1 MKISG
6 KLNKKPVTLAISVQT
21 ERPLKIFL
29 KVYDKDYPL
38 SVYTNRFTTIKGTET
53 FYVRMPLSPENVVV
67 EITKEKNVVGNSDN
81 GFKVVDLKKLPLK
94 RKLSAFNHANPVIK
108 RFISFCEE
116 FCQKASYLS
125 ANGSIYTSNDGN
137 FRVDYLDDIIGQEGR
152 PLNTPARINKNT
164 AIIQVS
170 KKKFINYTIPERM
183 AILLHEFSHFY
194 LNGDISDETEA
205 DLNALLIYLGLGY
218 PRIDAYNVFTKVF
231 ESSDNGANIERMK
244 LIDEFIRN
252 FEKQYLDM
260 TYDEGSLY
268 QNYI

>member
-6 KLNKKPVTLAISVQT
+6 KLNKKPVTLAVTIET
-21 ERPLKIFL
+21 ERPLKIYL

-38 SVYTNRFTTIKGTET
+38 SVYTNRYATINGTET
-53 FYVRMPLSPENVVV
+53 FYVRMPLAPENAVIEV
-67 EITKEKNVVGNSDN
+67 TREKNIANNEN
-81 GFKVVDLKKLPLK
+81 GFKVVDLKKVPLK
-94 RKLSAFNHANPVIK
+94 RKLSAFNSANPVIK
-108 RFISFCEE
+108 RFIQFCEE

-125 ANGSIYTSNDGN
+125 AKGSIYTSNDGN
-137 FRVDYLDDIIGQEGR
+137 FRVDYLDDIIGDGGR
-152 PLNTPARINKNT
+152 ILNTPARINKNS

-170 KKKFINYTIPERM
+170 KKKFLQYTIPERM
-183 AILLHEFSHFY
+183 AILLHEFSHYY
-194 LNGDISDETEA
+194 LNGDISNETEA

-231 ESSDNGANIERMK
+231 ESSDNEANIERMK

-260 TYDEGSLY
+260 TYDKNSLY
-268 QNYI
+268 NNYI